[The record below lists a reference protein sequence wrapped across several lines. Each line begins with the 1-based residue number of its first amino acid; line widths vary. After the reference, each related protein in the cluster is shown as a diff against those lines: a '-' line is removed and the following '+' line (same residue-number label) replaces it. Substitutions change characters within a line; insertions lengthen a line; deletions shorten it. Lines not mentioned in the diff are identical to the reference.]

1 MAYVQVKLYIYY
13 SYNIIE
19 TRLLTIS
26 VTYPETRI
34 SPILCNITHTLIQR
48 EIYFHNMIRIFFLYL
63 SHHISVEYAFICYP
77 GYNILLCYSL
87 AVLRLIECILRCVG
101 WTEQWTNIEY
111 KIQQCNNPQL
121 SKLAFNFFE

>member
-1 MAYVQVKLYIYY
+1 MIYVQVKLYIYY

-63 SHHISVEYAFICYP
+63 SHHISVEHAFICYP
-77 GYNILLCYSL
+77 ECNILLCYSL

-121 SKLAFNFFE
+121 SKLAFNFLE